1 MATLEALRPDYLAAR
16 VERDDA
22 RNAARS
28 ARGVADAM
36 VERNA
41 KHAAEIIR
49 AERSSYGDPFVTN
62 AYVRARGT
70 GSGLVVIYSRC
81 RHDDPHE
88 CDHDARSSPWS
99 EDQITDAYAAAD
111 AAARVAVTA
120 ADDFRELEDSASFD
134 VAAAALDAGARFVW
148 WPPDRFVNPTRAQ
161 YRGQIVTAAEL
172 DLIGPFELRR
182 LINSG
187 GVVEVMG

>member
-1 MATLEALRPDYLAAR
+1 MARLEALAPAYLSAR
-16 VERDDA
+16 VERD
-22 RNAARS
+22 AARKAATS
-28 ARGVADAM
+28 ARGRAEAM
-36 VERNA
+36 VDKNRR
-41 KHAAEIIR
+41 HAAEVAR
-49 AERSSYGDPFVTN
+49 GERDGYGAPMVTN
-62 AYVRARGT
+62 AYTQIHG
-70 GSGLVVIYSRC
+70 GSGVTVVYSRC
-81 RHDDPHE
+81 RHDDPTT

-111 AAARVAVTA
+111 TADELAAAAV
-120 ADDFRELEDSASFD
+120 DRFHDLEGDSASFD
-134 VAAAALDAGARFVW
+134 VAAVALAAGARFVW